1 MILQTTK
8 QSLRKSKQLAQGLK
22 IRHKPIV
29 QNLDLHAHIHDFK
42 LQHSVSFKERPT
54 GFKHSV
60 ITRQREGMS
69 QFMMSGRKSA
79 SDRRGE
85 GHRKWNMAS
94 AQQGIEKVQV
104 NGFKESV
111 WKGNLC

>member
-1 MILQTTK
+1 M
-8 QSLRKSKQLAQGLK
+8 
-22 IRHKPIV
+22 

-42 LQHSVSFKERPT
+42 LRHSVSLKERPT

-69 QFMMSGRKSA
+69 QFMMSGQKRA

-85 GHRKWNMAS
+85 GHRKWKMTS
-94 AQQGIEKVQV
+94 VQQGIEKVQV
-104 NGFKESV
+104 NGFTESV